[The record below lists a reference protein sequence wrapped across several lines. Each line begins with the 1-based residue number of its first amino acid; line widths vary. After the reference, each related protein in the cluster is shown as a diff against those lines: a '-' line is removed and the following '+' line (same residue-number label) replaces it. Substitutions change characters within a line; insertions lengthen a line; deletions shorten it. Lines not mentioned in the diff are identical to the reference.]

1 MPMDRYG
8 DLCIFEPPDVPTE
21 APPVIAMESLELPSI
36 KAVLK
41 KRREEARNAAERMI
55 GLQPDD

>member
-21 APPVIAMESLELPSI
+21 PPTVISMDSLENSPLKRI
-36 KAVLK
+36 VFKKKADQSK
-41 KRREEARNAAERMI
+41 EE
-55 GLQPDD
+55 